1 MKDFGPTGNECI
13 AGHCYSPNLCE
24 QMGCAASHDATKA
37 DAFKLLAENARLKG
51 ESEENYKQGIRRG
64 LKIARNY
71 LFRTGHHVAA
81 ADLGDYKNDDA
92 RVMADSVSIDGEQH
106 V

>member
-37 DAFKLLAENARLKG
+37 DA
-51 ESEENYKQGIRRG
+51 EENYKQGIRRG
-64 LKIARNY
+64 LTIARNY
-71 LFRTGHHVAA
+71 LYRTGHHVAA
-81 ADLGDYKNDDA
+81 SNLGDYKNDDV
-92 RVMADSVSIDGEQH
+92 RVMADSASIDGEHH